1 MSVFDGTSGGG
12 RSSPDEVSREDLE
25 AALKAEAWALVDVR
39 EVHEFDAG
47 HVPGS
52 TNMPLSRFAPGDLP
66 TDKPLVL
73 ICRSGVRSL
82 NALNHARAAGVA
94 EIRHYRGGVIGW
106 ANGGG
111 ELV

>member
-1 MSVFDGTSGGG
+1 MGAFDGFS
-12 RSSPDEVSREDLE
+12 RDERASPDEVSREALE
-25 AALKAEAWALVDVR
+25 AALKADAWALVDVR

-52 TNMPLSRFAPGDLP
+52 VNLPLSRFDPDALP
-66 TDKPLVL
+66 ADKPLVL

-82 NALNHARAAGVA
+82 NALNAARAAGVA